1 MLVAPSPPRRMTRK
15 RFANRRFGSRCLP
28 GQASLNSHPH
38 RVQKRSPVSET
49 DSQWWHFPGESVE
62 DSTRGRQGV
71 AAGFI
76 QGKSHGKPV
85 APLAISARR
94 RQYIT
99 AQKRPPPRRLAALMT
114 EPSTLGLAVRCSECS
129 RLYPL
134 ESQFC
139 PYDGSRLG
147 PPESDHRIGSVL
159 VDRYRLLRRLGCGG
173 MGAVYLADDM
183 RLGRLVA
190 VKFVAEQLLRD
201 SEARRRFEREAK
213 NAATIT
219 HDALIRV
226 HDLVD
231 AQGEW
236 VLVMEYAPGPTM
248 DELIRDSAP
257 IALDLT
263 AALVSAIADGLAA
276 MHARGLI
283 HRDLKPSNVIVTR
296 GHDGSLGARILDFGI
311 ARRFDDA
318 SQSITDTGVVSG
330 TLAYMAPEQVAGET
344 SDVRTDVFSLAAVTL
359 VALTG
364 LDRRPAYVI
373 AMRGRRDERLSALP
387 EDLGACL
394 AAGLHADRNRR
405 TATPRAF
412 ADALQHVAA
421 AMPGWRARA
430 VDSAGQSSSNS
441 DLSSSATSSAV
452 PIVIT
457 KTARSP
463 LAPSD
468 AEERAS

>member
-1 MLVAPSPPRRMTRK
+1 
-15 RFANRRFGSRCLP
+15 
-28 GQASLNSHPH
+28 
-38 RVQKRSPVSET
+38 
-49 DSQWWHFPGESVE
+49 
-62 DSTRGRQGV
+62 
-71 AAGFI
+71 
-76 QGKSHGKPV
+76 
-85 APLAISARR
+85 
-94 RQYIT
+94 
-99 AQKRPPPRRLAALMT
+99 MT
-114 EPSTLGLAVRCSECS
+114 ELSAQGLAVRCPECA
-129 RLYPL
+129 RLFPL
-134 ESQFC
+134 ESQYC
-139 PYDGSRLG
+139 PYDGNRLG
-147 PPESDHRIGSVL
+147 HPEADHRIGSVL
-159 VDRYRLLRRLGCGG
+159 VDRYRLLRRLGRGG
-173 MGAVYLADDM
+173 MGAVYLADDI

-201 SEARRRFEREAK
+201 SEARRRFEREAR

-263 AALVSAIADGLAA
+263 AALVNAIADGLTA
-276 MHARGLI
+276 MHAHGLI

-296 GHDGSLGARILDFGI
+296 SHEGRLGARILDFGI

-330 TLAYMAPEQVAGET
+330 TLAYMAPEQVAGEP

-373 AMRGRRDERLSALP
+373 AMRGREDERLRALP
-387 EDLGACL
+387 DALAACII
-394 AAGLHADRNRR
+394 AGLHADRTRR
-405 TATPRAF
+405 TETPRAF
-412 ADALQHVAA
+412 ADALQKVADA
-421 AMPGWRARA
+421 LPSWRAKPLES
-430 VDSAGQSSSNS
+430 VGQSTSHS
-441 DLSSSATSSAV
+441 DPSSSVSSSGV

-457 KTARSP
+457 KTARFP
-463 LAPSD
+463 LSPSD
-468 AEERAS
+468 AEENTS